1 VAALNLVAMTVYCW
15 HQSALLLVSLG
26 GLVTGS
32 IAGGGTAGGAGGAT
46 GVDALVRQW
55 PGLTDAPLG
64 AGWLGWRLPWLP
76 VVAIVLIGLCALL
89 HRFERPRAGGSRPAR
104 A

>member
-1 VAALNLVAMTVYCW
+1 
-15 HQSALLLVSLG
+15 
-26 GLVTGS
+26 
-32 IAGGGTAGGAGGAT
+32 
-46 GVDALVRQW
+46 VRQW
-55 PGLTDAPLG
+55 PGLTDPPLG